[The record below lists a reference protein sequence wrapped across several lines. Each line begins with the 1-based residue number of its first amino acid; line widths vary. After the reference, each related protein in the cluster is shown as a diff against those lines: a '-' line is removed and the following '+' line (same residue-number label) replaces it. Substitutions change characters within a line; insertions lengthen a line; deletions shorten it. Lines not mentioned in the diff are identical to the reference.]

1 MTNEASVLRQTLDV
15 LKHHKQ
21 IYAIRMANAAT
32 GIPDII
38 ACIGGRFVG
47 IEVKDDVGGTYTLT
61 EAQKV
66 RAKQILQSGG
76 DFWIVDNHNVDYLN
90 DTIDSYLERKGVI

>member
-1 MTNEASVLRQTLDV
+1 MSGEAIV
-15 LKHHKQ
+15 LKKTLTVLQKHDKV
-21 IYAIRMANAAT
+21 YAIRMSNTAT

-76 DFWIVDNHNVDYLN
+76 DFWIVDKHNVDYLN
-90 DTIDSYLERKGVI
+90 DTIDSYLERSVAR

>member
-1 MTNEASVLRQTLDV
+1 MANEASVLRETLDV

-21 IYAIRMANAAT
+21 VYAIRMSNTAT

-47 IEVKDDVGGTYTLT
+47 IEVKDDVSGAYTLT

-76 DFWIVDNHNVDYLN
+76 DFWIVDKHNVDYLN
-90 DTIDSYLERKGVI
+90 DTIDNYLERSTV

>member
-1 MTNEASVLRQTLDV
+1 MANEAKVLKQTLEV
-15 LKHHKQ
+15 LKKHDRV
-21 IYAIRMANAAT
+21 YAIRMANAAT

-90 DTIDSYLERKGVI
+90 DTIDSYLERSTV